1 MNTRRLK
8 TPEGQDPNEKGR
20 QVFLTFAYRIIP
32 LAFFL
37 IAFAFLALPR
47 QSLADRTETK
57 DSITYSTDPEMD
69 RVMEERAREEKEKE
83 AKAWQMLQN
92 MNIYKDMQKR
102 PPRRPQ
108 PDNTPS
114 Q

>member
-1 MNTRRLK
+1 MNNKRLK
-8 TPEGQDPNEKGR
+8 TPERQNRDVKGGR
-20 QVFLTFAYRIIP
+20 VLSTFAFRLITFS
-32 LAFFL
+32 FFL
-37 IAFAFLALPR
+37 FSFAFLPFPR
-47 QSLADRTETK
+47 QILADRTETK
-57 DSITYSTDPEMD
+57 DSIIYSTDPEMD

-102 PPRRPQ
+102 PPRRIQ
-108 PDNTPS
+108 PDSTPS